1 MNELPQTFASRRS
14 SAAGIRGTQ
23 TMAAHEPNGDRT
35 AFSRPRY
42 HCQEQ
47 ADALRLVVHIPGADP
62 SGIDLEVNA
71 PDLIVTAARDDS
83 ASARWRGAHHRLVSH
98 DYQLCLRLG
107 FSLVYE
113 ALQAELHAGVLT
125 VTIPKKTAVAA
136 A

>member
-1 MNELPQTFASRRS
+1 MNELPQAFASRR
-14 SAAGIRGTQ
+14 APDARKRPVQAIT
-23 TMAAHEPNGDRT
+23 AHDSQPEA

-47 ADALRLVVHIPGADP
+47 ADALRLVVHVPGADP

-71 PDLIVTAARDDS
+71 PDLIVTAARDES
-83 ASARWRGAHHRLVSH
+83 ASAEWNATHPRLPSH

-107 FSLVYE
+107 FSLAYE
-113 ALQAELHAGVLT
+113 AIQAELHAGVLT
-125 VTIPKKTAVAA
+125 VTIPKKAAVAA